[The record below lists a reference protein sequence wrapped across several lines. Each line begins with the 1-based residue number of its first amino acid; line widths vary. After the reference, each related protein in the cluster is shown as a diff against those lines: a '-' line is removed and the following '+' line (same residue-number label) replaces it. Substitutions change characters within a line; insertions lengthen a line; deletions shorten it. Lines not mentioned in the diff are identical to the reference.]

1 MAFEAGS
8 AALFRE
14 NRAMSD
20 VLNLWEQP
28 PTGEVYMIAGWHQ
41 WADAGSISSGLPQY
55 LVQATGAR
63 KIGEIVPD
71 SFYLFQVPGAH
82 HFLRPEIKL
91 EEGYRTELR
100 QRSNEFFYATIND
113 KGLIIFLGEEPH
125 LNIDAYASAFFGA
138 AKRLGVRRIGALGG
152 VFGSVP
158 HDKDRTVS
166 CVYSLRRMK
175 AELEQY
181 AVRFSNYEGGV
192 SIGSY
197 LADQAERDEV
207 EYFTF
212 YGFVPAYDFSQ
223 PNAPVQGLRIEQD
236 YRSWYEILRRFNFMW
251 ELGLD
256 LSDLARQ
263 SDELVTSMEEKFDEL
278 KRKLPQL
285 RLDEYLDRLT
295 EEYEE
300 ISFMPLDDVW
310 ARELG
315 DILRDLED

>member
-1 MAFEAGS
+1 
-8 AALFRE
+8 
-14 NRAMSD
+14 MSD
-20 VLNLWEQP
+20 VLKLWEQP
-28 PTGEVYMIAGWHQ
+28 PTSETYMIAGWHQ

-55 LVQATGAR
+55 LIQATHAR
-63 KIGEIVPD
+63 KIGEIAAD
-71 SFYLFQVPGAH
+71 GFYLFQVPGAH

-91 EEGYRTELR
+91 EDGYRTELR
-100 QRSNEFFYATIND
+100 QRRNEFFYAIANG
-113 KGLIIFLGEEPH
+113 KGLVIFLGDEPH

-138 AKRLGVRRIGALGG
+138 AKQLGVKRIGALGG

-166 CVYSLRRMK
+166 CVYSLRQMK
-175 AELEQY
+175 GELEKY

-197 LADQAERDEV
+197 LADQAEHEEI

-256 LSDLARQ
+256 LSELARQ
-263 SDELVTSMEEKFDEL
+263 SDDLVSSMEEKFDEL
-278 KRKLPQL
+278 KRKLPHL
-285 RLDEYLDRLT
+285 RLDEYLNRLA

-300 ISFMPLDDVW
+300 LSFMPLDDVW
-310 ARELG
+310 ARELS
-315 DILRDLED
+315 DILQDLEE